1 MSFGQF
7 GAMTQV
13 QLFSTF
19 IPLLRPSVV
28 VVVIKTLDGAV
39 VGRVLVVIVHCIL
52 FCSRR
57 LAMVFECQIRRIKLA
72 VKKIDT
78 NPIDVFEQCS
88 MFAGV

>member
-1 MSFGQF
+1 MVCQVGRHKINFSFFDSGQIGRSCLPLSFGQF

-13 QLFSTF
+13 QFFSTF

-52 FCSRR
+52 F
-57 LAMVFECQIRRIKLA
+57 
-72 VKKIDT
+72 
-78 NPIDVFEQCS
+78 
-88 MFAGV
+88 